1 MVINTLAT
9 AVRVKAI
16 MKAVN
21 MMLQHTPESQKYG
34 LRQGSLRQTEGPCQT
49 VMITTKPN
57 TVKALRQ
64 KVTSKPRALSRWR
77 ETTPAIDHIAVTSTI
92 KATA

>member
-1 MVINTLAT
+1 MVIKTLAT

-16 MKAVN
+16 MNAVN
-21 MMLQHTPESQKYG
+21 MMLQHNPESQKKG
-34 LRQGSLRQTEGPCQT
+34 LRQGSLFQTLTPCQT
-49 VMITTKPN
+49 LRISTKPR

-64 KVTSKPRALSRWR
+64 KVISKPRALSKCL
-77 ETTPAIDHIAVTSTI
+77 ETTPAIDHKAVTSTI

>member
-1 MVINTLAT
+1 MSVLRFLCFHCLYKT
-9 AVRVKAI
+9 K
-16 MKAVN
+16 MN

-64 KVTSKPRALSRWR
+64 NVTSKP
-77 ETTPAIDHIAVTSTI
+77 
-92 KATA
+92 